1 MKERISNLRMS
12 FEQEGLIKRGDK
24 KMTDRLK
31 KMPVPVLP
39 TFVGALTL
47 SNVYGGMG
55 YTWFRH
61 LMMAI
66 ATIVIVCYIVKIVL
80 YPGVCASEYKLTVP
94 SSLYAGFTMCLMILG
109 SFYYEMGLGFG
120 KVIWLCA
127 VIIHA
132 VHICIFTY
140 NNVIKKRDWG
150 TTVPSWFVTY
160 NGIMVSCVTGGAMN
174 MKPMLQAITIY
185 GIIIYLIL
193 IPVIIYRL
201 IKVPVKPAVYH
212 TMPVVLA
219 PCSLCVVSLLNTFD
233 PAPKLLLIFLYIC
246 VLASLLFIIVKLPDF
261 FSFDFVPGFAGL
273 TFPMAIGIVATN
285 KMAGYLAAGGMEGAG
300 AACTQL
306 SGFQIFL
313 TSMLVGYVLLN
324 FLRMFLRTPK
334 RFM

>member
-1 MKERISNLRMS
+1 MIE
-12 FEQEGLIKRGDK
+12 
-24 KMTDRLK
+24 RLK

-55 YTWFRH
+55 YTWFRY
-61 LMMAI
+61 LVMAA
-66 ATIVIVCYIVKIVL
+66 ATIVIICYIVKIIL

-193 IPVIIYRL
+193 IPIMIYRAGRTGAL
-201 IKVPVKPAVYH
+201 QPVRGEPSQHVR
-212 TMPVVLA
+212 
-219 PCSLCVVSLLNTFD
+219 S
-233 PAPKLLLIFLYIC
+233 
-246 VLASLLFIIVKLPDF
+246 
-261 FSFDFVPGFAGL
+261 
-273 TFPMAIGIVATN
+273 
-285 KMAGYLAAGGMEGAG
+285 GA
-300 AACTQL
+300 
-306 SGFQIFL
+306 
-313 TSMLVGYVLLN
+313 
-324 FLRMFLRTPK
+324 
-334 RFM
+334 

>member
-1 MKERISNLRMS
+1 MIE
-12 FEQEGLIKRGDK
+12 
-24 KMTDRLK
+24 RLK

-55 YTWFRH
+55 YTWFRY
-61 LMMAI
+61 LVMAA
-66 ATIVIVCYIVKIVL
+66 ATIVIICYIVKIIL

-334 RFM
+334 RSM